1 MSISILGKTN
11 ISFVASTSSLY
22 TPLSPG
28 ANPADQTLPRSATST
43 TVTFNA
49 PSGGSGG
56 YSYSAS
62 LSHVVGSGATLSGS
76 GLGPYTISSLQ
87 SGDVVEITLSIT
99 DTGSTTQIV
108 YEYCVISVQGTYNPL
123 VAAAAPADQNL
134 AATAT
139 SSAPASF
146 TAATG
151 GSGAYSYSAS
161 LVQVVGSGATLSGSG
176 LGPYTVNGLEFSD
189 VVEVVLT
196 TTDTGPITQSVTSS
210 FIVSVVQLTSAVV
223 VAANPA
229 NSSLPVGSTSSGPF
243 TFTAPSGGSGS
254 FTYSASLIE
263 DVGSGSTL
271 SGSGLGPYSLSGLA
285 DGLIAT
291 IVLTATDAGGVAQQ
305 VQNFTTTAV
314 VASYNVLN
322 PAIAPASATLAAG
335 TTSRTGINFTAA
347 TGGSGGYSYAA
358 VLSFVR
364 GTGASLSGSGLGP
377 YSITNLEDDDIAV
390 LTLTTTDTGPVA
402 QSVTSRT
409 YTIVEKAPLVVGADV
424 GNEALPIGS
433 TTSSSFTFNAPTGG
447 SGSYSYAVALSQLI
461 GTGASLSGTGLGPY
475 QVTGLNDGDVA
486 KVTLTSTDTVTN
498 QQVFN
503 TTTIAVLQAATFTP
517 LVAGADPAA
526 QILVAGSTSVNVTFN
541 APTGGTGSYSYSVG
555 LEQTLGSGATVSGSG
570 VGPYAIS
577 GLSDNTA
584 LKLTLSAT
592 DNGLVSQTVTSVAQ
606 VGVQAAPGS
615 GSWITVLDQDT
626 TVFDAVASFSS
637 GSRTLSIA
645 GVPWST
651 LSALRSG
658 STNTVIAVSGSG
670 IVFSGS
676 NGTGYMSGIV
686 DLASVLSLNDASF
699 QLGTYIV
706 QLVVDGLSITGS
718 TDYSGWG
725 ITAQSSQVDA
735 TTRMAYLQLSGGNYT
750 LALARGGSLVTTI
763 SSSASPSS
771 QVVVS
776 VAIIAGRLTFALPTL
791 NTTTLP
797 AGFTDLSSYTSFGI
811 SAETATTAQSY
822 GSAFRAFGTQRT
834 VAAGSFAI
842 TRIRVLKWS

>member
-22 TPLSPG
+22 TPLAPG

-76 GLGPYTISSLQ
+76 GLGPYTVSSLQ
-87 SGDVVEITLSIT
+87 PGDVVEITLEIT

-176 LGPYTVNGLEFSD
+176 LGPYTVNNLEFSD

-196 TTDTGPITQSVTSS
+196 TTDTGPVAQSVTSS
-210 FIVSVVQLTSAVV
+210 FVVSVIQLTSAVV
-223 VAANPA
+223 VAANPS
-229 NSSLPVGSTSSGPF
+229 NSSLPIGSTSSGPF

-254 FTYSASLIE
+254 FTYSASLVE

-271 SGSGLGPYSLSGLA
+271 SGSGLGPYSLSGLD
-285 DGLIAT
+285 DGRIAT
-291 IVLTATDAGGVAQQ
+291 IVLTSTDAGGIAQE

-314 VASYNVLN
+314 VDSYNVLN
-322 PAIAPASATLAAG
+322 PAAAPPTVTLAAG
-335 TTSRTGINFTAA
+335 TTSRTSINFTAA

-364 GTGASLSGSGLGP
+364 GTGASFSGSGLGP
-377 YSITNLEDDDIAV
+377 YSITNLEDEDIAV
-390 LTLTTTDTGPVA
+390 LTLTTTDAGPVA

-409 YTIVEKAPLVVGADV
+409 YTIVEKAPLVAGADV

-447 SGSYSYAVALSQLI
+447 SGSYNYAVTLSQLI

-517 LVAGADPAA
+517 LVAGSDPAA

-555 LEQTLGSGATVSGSG
+555 LEQTLGVGASFSGSGLGPYTVSGLNDGSA
-570 VGPYAIS
+570 V
-577 GLSDNTA
+577 
-584 LKLTLSAT
+584 KLTLTAT
-592 DNGLVSQTVTSVAQ
+592 DLGLVGQTVTSIAQ
-606 VGVQAAPGS
+606 IGVLTSAIS
-615 GSWITVLDQDT
+615 GSWTSILDQDMT
-626 TVFDAVASFSS
+626 ALDPVASFFS
-637 GSRTLSIA
+637 GSQPVTIG

-651 LSALRSG
+651 LTATRSG
-658 STNTVIAVSGSG
+658 STNGTTSIDASGLFVGGTSG
-670 IVFSGS
+670 INPLNVSLDLATPAGLNNAAMQLGSVVVQFQAQSIVLSGS
-676 NGTGYMSGIV
+676 NNYVS
-686 DLASVLSLNDASF
+686 
-699 QLGTYIV
+699 
-706 QLVVDGLSITGS
+706 
-718 TDYSGWG
+718 WG
-725 ITAQSSQVDA
+725 ISVGDVFTDPVSVRKIYQFSGGYNIITQRS
-735 TTRMAYLQLSGGNYT
+735 TTTIETLSGVGAFT
-750 LALARGGSLVTTI
+750 EMVT
-763 SSSASPSS
+763 S
-771 QVVVS
+771 VV
-776 VAIIAGRLTFALPTL
+776 IIAGRLIFAK
-791 NTTTLP
+791 
-797 AGFTDLSSYTSFGI
+797 TDLGTTIMPDGYPDLSGYTYLGI
-811 SAETATTAQSY
+811 AAETATTAQAY
-822 GSAFRAFGTQRT
+822 GNALKGFFLLRCSGT
-834 VAAGSFAI
+834 VSNYI
-842 TRIRVLKWS
+842 TRIRILKWS